1 MAIHRLLLAKMPS
14 GVAQKAAMS
23 QSRAIWWVKRDMRL
37 TDNEALNS
45 AIEQHQ
51 HVVALFICEPSLYN
65 APDTSPMHVFAWW
78 QGTSSL
84 QKALRNIG
92 GELYFGQG
100 EAVDVFEH
108 LFNIQRFDAI
118 YSHEETGNATT
129 FKRDR
134 SVKQWCENKSVK
146 WTEKSQSGVVRG
158 YADRDKRTEIANTRL
173 FEVEP
178 IAAPVR
184 IHTWSI
190 DTDSIVNTQWPEYTD
205 MTTQVVDERIQFRK
219 MQQVNEPS
227 ARDELQ
233 HFLEN
238 RVNGY
243 SRGIASP
250 NSAFQTGSR
259 LSTHLAWGTISA
271 RDVHHQS
278 TRCALEFQQSRS
290 SEAAHGIRN
299 IRAFQSRLHWRDHF
313 IQRLESASYMEHQ
326 ALNPAFEQIAYIEAP
341 ELLQAWINGNTGI
354 PLVDACMR
362 CLLSTG
368 FLNFRMR
375 AMLVT
380 TGCFGMQLSWRELQ
394 YPLARV
400 FYDYEPGIHFSQ
412 MQMQAGI
419 VGINTMRV
427 YSPHKQLLDQDA
439 DCRFIKQWIP
449 ELRKFTSTE
458 IANYN
463 NQPLG
468 DYPTPICDIKT
479 NSTTIKNQISQ
490 IKKSEEAKEPTADIL
505 AKHGSRLRPN
515 KKTTNKPS
523 PQLKLP
529 F

>member
-1 MAIHRLLLAKMPS
+1 
-14 GVAQKAAMS
+14 MS

-37 TDNEALNS
+37 TDNEALNA

-51 HVVALFICEPSLYN
+51 QVVALFICEPSLYN

-78 QGTSSL
+78 QGLISL
-84 QKALRNIG
+84 QKALRDIG

-100 EAVDVFEH
+100 EVVDVLEH
-108 LFNIQRFDAI
+108 LFYKQGFDAI

-129 FKRDR
+129 FKRDKA
-134 SVKQWCENKSVK
+134 VKHWCESKSVK

-158 YADRDKRTEIANTRL
+158 CADRDKRTEIANTHL
-173 FEVEP
+173 FEVES

-184 IHTWSI
+184 IHSWSI

-205 MTTQVVDERIQFRK
+205 MTTQPVDQRIQFRK
-219 MQQVNEPS
+219 MQQVNEP
-227 ARDELQ
+227 AAQDELQ

-238 RVNGY
+238 RVDDY
-243 SRGIASP
+243 SRGISSP

-259 LSTHLAWGTISA
+259 LSTHLAWGTISV
-271 RDVHHQS
+271 REVHQQS
-278 TRCALEFQQSRS
+278 TRHAFELQQSRS
-290 SEAAHGIRN
+290 REAAHFIRN

-313 IQRLESASYMEHQ
+313 TQRLESASYMEHQ
-326 ALNPAFEQIAYIEAP
+326 ALNPAFEQVAYTDSP
-341 ELLQAWINGNTGI
+341 ELLQAWIDGNTGI

-362 CLLSTG
+362 CLLRTG

-380 TGCFGMQLSWRELQ
+380 TGCFGLQLSWRVLQ

-427 YSPHKQLLDQDA
+427 YSPHKQLLDQDP
-439 DCRFIKQWIP
+439 DCQFIKQWIP
-449 ELRKFTSTE
+449 ELNSFNSAE

-463 NQPLG
+463 NQTLG
-468 DYPTPICDIKT
+468 DYPAPICDIKT

-490 IKKSEEAKEPTADIL
+490 IKKSEEAKEPTAEVL
-505 AKHGSRLRPN
+505 AKHGSRLRSN
-515 KKTTNKPS
+515 KKKKVTNKPS